1 MSCMMDGDRIA
12 RAMARIE
19 AAAQRIEAAAQRP
32 AGGALRQAQDDPEL
46 ANKYQARRSE
56 AGAALADLD
65 RLIGTLEP

>member
-1 MSCMMDGDRIA
+1 MSCTMDGDRIA

-19 AAAQRIEAAAQRP
+19 AAAQRIEAAARRP
-32 AGGALRQAQDDPEL
+32 AGDSGAPEL
-46 ANKYQARRSE
+46 ARRYQALRSE